1 MIGSSNRAAEAPRP
15 SRTGRVC
22 MVTGAN
28 GGLGEVVAT
37 ELAQRGATVVLVC
50 RREPAGRALQQ
61 RIQAATGNTTIDL
74 LVADLSDQSDIRRL
88 ADQFHLRH
96 SSLHVL
102 INNAGAQFPTR
113 QLSVDGIELH
123 LAVNFLAP
131 FLLTNLL
138 LDTLVASAPARIVNV
153 ASEVMADAR
162 MIKLGGTAD
171 VPFDLEDLQS
181 ERRFTPMRAY
191 GQAKLALVMS
201 GYRLAR
207 QLEGSG
213 VTVNALHPGV
223 VATGIT
229 EALIPRPLRPVIR
242 LAKPF
247 LRLRTPEVGAQTIVH
262 LATEPELASITGKY
276 FIDGREQLSPA
287 VSYDQLLQERLWER
301 STELVGLTPTD
312 PLALDARSTQT
323 ERTRVS

>member
-1 MIGSSNRAAEAPRP
+1 MMGSSNRAADAQRP
-15 SRTGRVC
+15 SLIGRVC
-22 MVTGAN
+22 MVTGAS

-37 ELAQRGATVVLVC
+37 ELARRGASVILVC
-50 RREPAGRALQQ
+50 RRERAGRALQQ
-61 RIQAATGNTTIDL
+61 RIEAATGNTATDL
-74 LVADLSDQSDIRRL
+74 LLADLSDQSDIRRL
-88 ADQFHLRH
+88 AERFRIRH

-138 LDTLVASAPARIVNV
+138 MGTIATSAPARIVNV

-162 MIKLGGTAD
+162 IIKLGGTPD

-207 QLEGSG
+207 HLTGSG

-223 VATGIT
+223 VATGI
-229 EALIPRPLRPVIR
+229 ADSLVPSPLRPLMR

-247 LRLRTPEVGAQTIVH
+247 LRLALRTPEEGAQAIIH
-262 LATEPELASITGKY
+262 LATAPELASITGKY
-276 FIDGREQLSPA
+276 IVDGRERRSPA
-287 VSYDQLLQERLWER
+287 VSYDQDVQDGLWQR
-301 STELVGLTPTD
+301 SAELVGLTPSD
-312 PLALDARSTQT
+312 ALVVDAT
-323 ERTRVS
+323 

>member
-1 MIGSSNRAAEAPRP
+1 MMGASNIATDAQPT
-15 SRTGRVC
+15 SLVGRVC
-22 MVTGAN
+22 MVTGAT

-37 ELAQRGATVVLVC
+37 ELARRGATVVLVC

-61 RIQAATGNTTIDL
+61 RIEAATRNTSTDL
-74 LVADLSDQSDIRRL
+74 LLADL
-88 ADQFHLRH
+88 ADQSEIRGLAEQFRLRH
-96 SSLHVL
+96 HSLHVL

-113 QLSVDGIELH
+113 QLSVDCVELH
-123 LAVNFLAP
+123 FAVNFLAP
-131 FLLTNLL
+131 FLLSNLL
-138 LDTLVASAPARIVNV
+138 LDTLVTSAPARIVNV

-162 MIKLGGTAD
+162 IIKLGGAPD
-171 VPFDLEDLQS
+171 VAFDLEDLQS

-229 EALIPRPLRPVIR
+229 DGLIPRPLRPVIR
-242 LAKPF
+242 LARPF
-247 LRLRTPEVGAQTIVH
+247 LRLRTPEEGAQTIIHV
-262 LATEPELASITGKY
+262 ATAPELASITGKY
-276 FIDGREQLSPA
+276 FIDGRERHSPA
-287 VSYDQLLQERLWER
+287 VSYDLDEQERLWRR
-301 STELVGLTPTD
+301 SAELVGLAPSE
-312 PLALDARSTQT
+312 PLAVNAA
-323 ERTRVS
+323 

>member
-1 MIGSSNRAAEAPRP
+1 MMGSSNRAADAQR
-15 SRTGRVC
+15 SSLLGRVC

-37 ELAQRGATVVLVC
+37 ELARRGATVILVC

-88 ADQFHLRH
+88 ADQFGLRH

-138 LDTLVASAPARIVNV
+138 LDTLVTSAPARIVNV

-162 MIKLGGTAD
+162 IIKLGGTPDA
-171 VPFDLEDLQS
+171 PFDLEDLQS
-181 ERRFTPMRAY
+181 EQRFTPMRAY

-201 GYRLAR
+201 GYRLTRHLA
-207 QLEGSG
+207 GSG

-223 VATGIT
+223 VATGLAD
-229 EALIPRPLRPVIR
+229 ALVPSPLRPVLR
-242 LAKPF
+242 LARPF
-247 LRLRTPEVGAQTIVH
+247 LGLRTPEQGARTIIH
-262 LATEPELASITGKY
+262 LATAPELASITGKY
-276 FIDGREQLSPA
+276 FVDGRERRSPA
-287 VSYDQLLQERLWER
+287 VSYDQDLQDRLWRR
-301 STELVGLTPTD
+301 SAELVGLTPSAL
-312 PLALDARSTQT
+312 LAVEAA
-323 ERTRVS
+323 

>member
-1 MIGSSNRAAEAPRP
+1 
-15 SRTGRVC
+15 
-22 MVTGAN
+22 MVTGAT

-37 ELAQRGATVVLVC
+37 ELARRGATVILVC
-50 RREPAGRALQQ
+50 RREPAGRALRQ
-61 RIQAATGNTTIDL
+61 RIQAAAGNTSIDL

-88 ADQFHLRH
+88 AEQFRLRH
-96 SSLHVL
+96 PSLHVL

-123 LAVNFLAP
+123 LAVNYLAP

-138 LDTLVASAPARIVNV
+138 LDTLVTSAPARIVNV

-229 EALIPRPLRPVIR
+229 DALIPRPLRPVMR

-247 LRLRTPEVGAQTIVH
+247 LRLRTPQEGAQTIMY
-262 LATEPELASITGKY
+262 LATAPELASITGKY
-276 FIDGREQLSPA
+276 FIDGREHRSPA
-287 VSYDQLLQERLWER
+287 VSYDQDLQDGLWRR
-301 STELVGLTPTD
+301 SAELVGLTLSD
-312 PLALDARSTQT
+312 PPAVNAA
-323 ERTRVS
+323 